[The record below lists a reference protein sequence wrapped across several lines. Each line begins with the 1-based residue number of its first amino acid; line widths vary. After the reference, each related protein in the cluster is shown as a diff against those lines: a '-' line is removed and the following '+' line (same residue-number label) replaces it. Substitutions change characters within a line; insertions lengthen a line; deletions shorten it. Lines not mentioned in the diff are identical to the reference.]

1 MNKKIVLFA
10 ASAFALA
17 SCGISITPVSTES
30 ARGSAS
36 ASGTSGS
43 AADNYEMKWISPTG
57 IPTMAFYDQ
66 GANAKWM
73 STATPAEFIPQA
85 FASNNYDAIVFDGT
99 SGLTNITVNNRN
111 YKLARFISVG
121 DSFSVVSVKHTA
133 EDAFVSS
140 YTIDAFVKTGNAAK
154 AFISLAKNNWNW
166 GDYSSNTA
174 ATFEDG
180 VATVQANLVSTQG
193 QSHDYYVIAEPV
205 KTAVTAALKKQGVTL
220 NTIYNL
226 QTEWAKFHSNGKI
239 PGGALFINNDTYA
252 SHPGAVASFL
262 SQVDARVADAID
274 DPAKVVTALNAYE
287 EATEGEDNVKAR
299 FGIPNSTIFNQIQA
313 DGKNGL
319 GLYKDTDLASRKAIA
334 NDFNVALGGSAFDDS
349 AFLA

>member
-1 MNKKIVLFA
+1 
-10 ASAFALA
+10 
-17 SCGISITPVSTES
+17 
-30 ARGSAS
+30 
-36 ASGTSGS
+36 
-43 AADNYEMKWISPTG
+43 
-57 IPTMAFYDQ
+57 MAFYDQ

-85 FASNNYDAIVFDGT
+85 FASDNYDAIVFDGT
-99 SGLTNITVNNRN
+99 SGLTNITVNKRN

-133 EDAFVSS
+133 EEAFNASS
-140 YTIDAFVKTGNAAK
+140 TIDAFVKTGNAAK

-166 GDYSSNTA
+166 GDYASSSL

-180 VATVQANLVSTQG
+180 VATVQSNLVSTKG

-239 PGGALFINNDTYA
+239 PGGALFINNNTYA
-252 SHPGAVASFL
+252 NHPAAVAAFL

-274 DPAKVVTALNAYE
+274 DPAKVAASLNAYE

-299 FGIPNSTIFNQIQA
+299 FGIPNAAIFSQIQA

-319 GLYKDTDLASRKAIA
+319 GLYKDTALNTRKAIA

>member
-1 MNKKIVLFA
+1 
-10 ASAFALA
+10 
-17 SCGISITPVSTES
+17 
-30 ARGSAS
+30 
-36 ASGTSGS
+36 
-43 AADNYEMKWISPTG
+43 
-57 IPTMAFYDQ
+57 MAFYDQ

-85 FASNNYDAIVFDGT
+85 FASDNYDAIVFDGT
-99 SGLTNITVNNRN
+99 SGLTNITVNKRN

-133 EDAFVSS
+133 EEAFNASS
-140 YTIDAFVKTGNAAK
+140 TIDAFVKTGNAAK

-166 GDYSSNTA
+166 GDYASSSL

-180 VATVQANLVSTQG
+180 VATVQSNLVSTKG

-239 PGGALFINNDTYA
+239 PGGALFINNNTYS
-252 SHPGAVASFL
+252 SHPAAVAAFL

-274 DPAKVVTALNAYE
+274 NPAKVAASLNAYE

-299 FGIPNSTIFNQIQA
+299 FGIPNAAIFSQIQA

-319 GLYKDTDLASRKAIA
+319 GLYKDTVLNTRKAIA